1 MNSPAKSYRVSMSLL
16 ALLLCPA
23 LAFAQAQS
31 VTAQS
36 ASVTFNVPASTPL
49 AVNDEAYAL
58 AEGLVREL
66 RKGGFIL
73 FVHSGAV
80 LPGTK
85 DVVGKGEWWRNC
97 ETTQK
102 LAPQANP
109 QAQAISIALTRQRIL
124 IDGVQTS
131 ELCRAYDTG
140 VFLGFTTPQRLPA
153 LNPLPVFQS
162 QKKTATE
169 MAAGLQ
175 TLLSLPVAPGRNHI
189 LVGHATPAGLVH
201 PALSGLGE
209 GQTAIFKPEANGHF
223 HHITTLTP
231 GQWQWIGRLTILDP
245 IAQAAVAN
253 PLPPIPPQPPLI
265 DPAKEL
271 KGVAL
276 VMALRKGGY
285 NLYMRH
291 ALSTNGADKDF
302 LKTPNWWDDCSI
314 QRNIS
319 DAGREQAMK
328 VGAAIRELKIPIG
341 PIKAAQFCRTRD
353 TATLLGLGTFDVDEG
368 LNHVIGQRPGF
379 DVNSA
384 RLKLITAVPPKG
396 KNTLLVSHTH
406 GTPHPEERIMGSLAE
421 AEIAVYKPDG
431 KGSLELVARI
441 NLAEWDNLIK
451 LMNAKP

>member
-1 MNSPAKSYRVSMSLL
+1 MFRRIPKILL

-23 LAFAQAQS
+23 LAPAQTQS
-31 VTAQS
+31 VTAQT
-36 ASVTFNVPASTPL
+36 ASVTFNVPPTSAL

-58 AEGLVREL
+58 AEGLMREL

-73 FVHSGAV
+73 FVHSGTV

-102 LAPQANP
+102 LAPLANP
-109 QAQAISIALTRQRIL
+109 QAQAVSLALTRQRIL

-131 ELCRAYDTG
+131 EFCRAYDTG

-153 LNPLPVFQS
+153 LNPWSAFQS
-162 QKKTATE
+162 QKKPATE
-169 MAAGLQ
+169 MAMGLQ
-175 TLLSLPVAPGRNHI
+175 TLLSSSPAAGRNHI
-189 LVGHATPAGLVH
+189 LVGHATPAGMVH
-201 PALSGLGE
+201 PALSGLSE

-223 HHITTLTP
+223 HHITTLTA
-231 GQWQWIGRLTILDP
+231 GQWQWIGRLTILDAP
-245 IAQAAVAN
+245 TQLPVAN

-276 VMALRKGGY
+276 VTALRKGGY
-285 NLYMRH
+285 VLYMRH
-291 ALSTNGADKDF
+291 ALSTNGADKDL

-314 QRNIS
+314 QRNIA

-341 PIKAAQFCRTRD
+341 AVKAAQFCRTRD
-353 TATLLGLGTFDVDEG
+353 TATLLGLGAFEVDEG
-368 LNHVIGQRPGF
+368 LNHVIGQRVGF
-379 DVNSA
+379 DINAA
-384 RLKLITAVPPKG
+384 RLKLISTPPAKG

-406 GTPHPEERIMGSLAE
+406 AAPHPEERILGSLAE

-431 KGSLELVARI
+431 INGGPELMARI
-441 NLAEWDNLIK
+441 SLTDWDTLIK